1 MTENNKLPTEIQ
13 STLTT
18 TPIPTSISTAF
29 TSVNYYTIDEKNE
42 NQRID
47 NFLLAKLKGVPKSH
61 IYKIIRNHEVR
72 VNKKRIDNTYKLVLG
87 DIVRI
92 PPLINI
98 QDKTNHSDISKH
110 NINIAGLKIKLEIL
124 YEDDAILAINKP
136 AGMAVH
142 GGSGVS
148 FGIIEYLREQKQ
160 YKFLELIHRLDKE
173 TSGVLLLA
181 KKRSALVNLHEQ
193 IRNSK
198 CNKRYHAV
206 VSGSWQNAKQHLR
219 FPLKKIVMSNGER
232 KVFVDEEE
240 GQESHTIIYLLNQ
253 GQIAGHVCSFLEAEL
268 KTGRTHQI
276 RVHLSHSGYPILGD
290 EKYGNFA
297 LNKQIEKQLNLS
309 NNSNYSKDSKNSI
322 NDNFKYRMYLHAYF
336 FAFTHPISGEYLEI
350 RAHTPWTSSII
361 IQSEDE

>member
-1 MTENNKLPTEIQ
+1 MTENNK
-13 STLTT
+13 S
-18 TPIPTSISTAF
+18 SIEKESVSFA
-29 TSVNYYTIDEKNE
+29 SVNYYTIDEKNE

-47 NFLLAKLKGVPKSH
+47 NFLLSKLKGVPKSH

-72 VNKKRIDNTYKLVLG
+72 VNKKRIDNTYKLALG

-92 PPLINI
+92 PPINI
-98 QDKTNHSDISKH
+98 QEKSPQDINASK
-110 NINIAGLKIKLEIL
+110 INIASVKIKLEIL

-160 YKFLELIHRLDKE
+160 YKFLELVHRLDKE

-219 FPLKKIVMSNGER
+219 FPLKKIVMTNGER
-232 KVFVDEEE
+232 KVFVDEDE
-240 GQESHTIIYLLNQ
+240 GQE
-253 GQIAGHVCSFLEAEL
+253 
-268 KTGRTHQI
+268 
-276 RVHLSHSGYPILGD
+276 
-290 EKYGNFA
+290 
-297 LNKQIEKQLNLS
+297 
-309 NNSNYSKDSKNSI
+309 
-322 NDNFKYRMYLHAYF
+322 
-336 FAFTHPISGEYLEI
+336 
-350 RAHTPWTSSII
+350 
-361 IQSEDE
+361 